1 LKHTARIFISLAV
14 LAALAGCGSSAI
26 TSVNANRTTE
36 QKQIAGKNPRRMI
49 HVLVALCDNEHQ
61 GIVPVPAKIGN
72 GDDPQNNLYWGARY
86 GVKTFFIKSRYW
98 KLLAYSSNPRPGIL
112 ERCVFKRASE
122 DVYIV
127 ADAYRGIEIKQCIV
141 DFLEYASGGASETIS
156 PNGLA
161 LNAGGGADLIAFVG
175 HNGLMDFK
183 LDRYPTSKDNRRRDA
198 VILCCMSRNYF
209 YEPLRATGANPLL
222 WTTGLMA
229 PEAYVLKAAIDA
241 WVPESNGEVVRERA
255 AEAYNTY
262 QRCGEKAARNLFSSG
277 W

>member
-1 LKHTARIFISLAV
+1 
-14 LAALAGCGSSAI
+14 
-26 TSVNANRTTE
+26 
-36 QKQIAGKNPRRMI
+36 PRRVI

-86 GVKTFFIKSRYW
+86 GVKTFFAKSGYW
-98 KLLAYSSNPRPGIL
+98 KMLAQSSNPRPGIL
-112 ERCVFKRASE
+112 ERCIFKLSSKE
-122 DVYIV
+122 VYIV
-127 ADAYRGIEIKQCIV
+127 ADAYRGMEIKQSIV
-141 DFLEYASGGASETIS
+141 DFLEYASGGASETINS
-156 PNGLA
+156 DGLA

-183 LDRYPTSKDNRRRDA
+183 LDAYPTSKDNRQRDA

-209 YEPLRATGANPLL
+209 YEPLRSTGANPLL

-229 PEAYVLKAAIDA
+229 PEAYVLNAAIDA
-241 WVPESNGEVVRERA
+241 WLINSISEDVRARA

-262 QRCGEKAARNLFSSG
+262 QRCGAKAARNLFATG